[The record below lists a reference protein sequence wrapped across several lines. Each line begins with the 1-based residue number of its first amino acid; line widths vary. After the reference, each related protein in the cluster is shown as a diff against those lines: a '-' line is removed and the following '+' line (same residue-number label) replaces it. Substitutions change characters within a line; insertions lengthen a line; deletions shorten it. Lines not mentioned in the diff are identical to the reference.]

1 MSVVAGATEIPPE
14 RLIGS
19 REVSSARGV
28 ANFSATG
35 FGVMQS
41 GQGYRLRLASTGL
54 PALESASFDVPP
66 GQPVRLRFVSSPEQA
81 RRPSPHGAGAPRPA
95 LPCETGALPVS
106 KCAPRALTPM

>member
-19 REVSSARGV
+19 REASSARGV

-66 GQPVRLRFVSSPEQA
+66 GQPVRLRFVSSP
-81 RRPSPHGAGAPRPA
+81 
-95 LPCETGALPVS
+95 
-106 KCAPRALTPM
+106 